1 MARRRQSARGGLG
14 YRLELLVR
22 RLLLRLADLRL
33 RLAPELF
40 RLRLAPELFRL
51 RLAPE
56 LFRLRLAPELFRLRL
71 ALLRPVLLRLR
82 VAPELFRLPLADFR
96 RRVAAPLRAAAE
108 REDFEREAEALP
120 PFFPPRRDEVLVVFL
135 PRPDPL
141 FFPPPVSLFTVAQA
155 RRSASRSETPRFS

>member
-1 MARRRQSARGGLG
+1 MARRRQSARGGLD
-14 YRLELLVR
+14 YRLELLVPR
-22 RLLLRLADLRL
+22 LRALLLRLADLRL

-40 RLRLAPELFRL
+40 PL

-108 REDFEREAEALP
+108 REDLEREAEALP